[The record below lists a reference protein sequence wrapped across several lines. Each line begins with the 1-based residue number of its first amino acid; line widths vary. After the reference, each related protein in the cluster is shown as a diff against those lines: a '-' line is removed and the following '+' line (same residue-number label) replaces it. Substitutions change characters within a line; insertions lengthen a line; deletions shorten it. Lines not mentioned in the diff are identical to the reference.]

1 MTLFNLNLHWPDEW
15 FKRREN
21 VILVEDDEHDLFLM
35 CRALEAEGFRV
46 LPAQSAEK
54 ALGILETDG
63 HRFRLLITDI
73 RLLVSSGLDL
83 MAEVRAS
90 YPSTRVVIVTGSP
103 ALLVDVP
110 AGVLIVAVVK
120 CGNMRPA
127 FRELSSLLRG

>member
-1 MTLFNLNLHWPDEW
+1 MTLFNLNLHWPSEW
-15 FKRREN
+15 FRRREN

-35 CRALEAEGFRV
+35 CRALEAEGFKV
-46 LPAQSAEK
+46 LPAHTAEK

-90 YPSTRVVIVTGSP
+90 FPATRVVIVTGSP
-103 ALLVDVP
+103 ALLGDVP
-110 AGVLIVAVVK
+110 SGVLIVAVVK
-120 CGNMRPA
+120 SANMRPA
-127 FRELSSLLRG
+127 FRDLAALLKA